1 MTGSYIHTTYQH
13 HGLKDMSRKGYKK
26 VTTVSKDI
34 LGRKTIETEW
44 IPSGGGIGCGT
55 LFVILIIWMMIARG
69 CGSS

>member
-1 MTGSYIHTTYQH
+1 
-13 HGLKDMSRKGYKK
+13 MSRKGYKK